1 MNGFVAHGLDEAAFG
16 EKRSSFRENVRTFD
30 AFPKTKPSYTRRT
43 SVGGYTTLVLLAFS
57 AFLSLSE
64 LLRWYHGHETHLFS
78 VEKGISHQLQINL
91 DIVVPMLCNDLHVNV
106 QDASGDRILAGDML
120 SKDPTAWR
128 QWSHISGTH
137 RLADQQWV
145 IEEERDTHAGHV
157 LGEVGGLRQRKWKK
171 TPKRARG
178 EKMES
183 CRIYGSLDVNKV
195 QADFHITA
203 RGHGYIELGEHLDH
217 NTFNFSHIVNELSFG
232 PHYPSLLNPLDR
244 TSATTN
250 EHFFKYQYYLSV
262 VPTIYTRSPPPPPS
276 SSLLTPSSNFDYQL
290 QREYVDPRTTILTNQ
305 YAATSQSHPVSE
317 RMVPGIFFKFDI
329 EPIL

>member
-30 AFPKTKPSYTRRT
+30 AFRERSFQTISLILFCVHRVLTWYVSAKTKPSYTRRT

-106 QDASGDRILAGDML
+106 QDASGDRVLAGDML

-217 NTFNFSHIVNELSFG
+217 NSMPRFPSITISFF
-232 PHYPSLLNPLDR
+232 PLGLFCF
-244 TSATTN
+244 
-250 EHFFKYQYYLSV
+250 HCCF
-262 VPTIYTRSPPPPPS
+262 
-276 SSLLTPSSNFDYQL
+276 
-290 QREYVDPRTTILTNQ
+290 
-305 YAATSQSHPVSE
+305 
-317 RMVPGIFFKFDI
+317 
-329 EPIL
+329 